1 MGKTLQP
8 TTRRKAS
15 AVAKKPA
22 KRATKGGAKPTLG
35 QLNRLLTRNH
45 ERVVREAKR
54 NTLRLIG
61 RETL

>member
-1 MGKTLQP
+1 MAKTLQT

-15 AVAKKPA
+15 TSAKKPV
-22 KRATKGGAKPTLG
+22 KRAAKAGAKPTLG
-35 QLNRLLTRNH
+35 QLNRLLTQNR
-45 ERVVREAKR
+45 EQVVRKAKE